1 MNKKMTNIETKRTKR
16 EELIYLYTLESA
28 KVNLE
33 LASNID
39 TPLYILKELSKD
51 DFYKDILK
59 DNINFKKYRTL
70 SKDIYFRNFDVTEQE
85 FIIKMFRYIKEKK
98 EIQKEVYEVAIKLNY
113 IPLLEKIASNINTPS
128 SVLEKL
134 AYNESFMIRYKVAKN
149 KKITKEIL
157 EILAKDESYFIRY
170 EVAQNPKS
178 NIETLE
184 LLAKDESYL
193 IRELVAANK
202 NINLEIIKK
211 LINDDNLDVRSQ
223 LFLTLRILL
232 LENKNNEKIKEIKEY
247 LASNMNTPYDI
258 LELLTK
264 DKDDFVKKMAKI
276 SFNKFKKNSLI

>member
-1 MNKKMTNIETKRTKR
+1 MNKQMTNIETKRTKR

-70 SKDIYFRNFDVTEQE
+70 SKDIYFRKFDVTEQE
-85 FIIKMFRYIKEKK
+85 FIIKMFRFIKEKQEIK
-98 EIQKEVYEVAIKLNY
+98 EEVYEVAIKLNY

-134 AYNESFMIRYKVAKN
+134 AYNVSFMIRYKVAKN

-157 EILAKDESYFIRY
+157 E
-170 EVAQNPKS
+170 
-178 NIETLE
+178 
-184 LLAKDESYL
+184 LLAKNESYL
-193 IRELVAANK
+193 IRGIVAANK

-211 LINDDNLDVRSQ
+211 
-223 LFLTLRILL
+223 
-232 LENKNNEKIKEIKEY
+232 
-247 LASNMNTPYDI
+247 
-258 LELLTK
+258 
-264 DKDDFVKKMAKI
+264 
-276 SFNKFKKNSLI
+276 